1 MRKLIMTVAIGA
13 ILTAP
18 AYAQGRGMG
27 APKSGGDPQAQD
39 QKKQE
44 QKKKAAELEK
54 AHKAALERI
63 PEQKASDP
71 WANMR

>member
-1 MRKLIMTVAIGA
+1 MRRLIMTVAIGA

-27 APKSGGDPQAQD
+27 SPKSGGDPAQE

-44 QKKKAAELEK
+44 QKKKAAELDK